1 MLYDIWPN
9 AKLPEGKSLSDSVEN
24 LTETIEHI
32 CMDFL
37 DCTCEMVLFP
47 SARSAIYHIFLING
61 LKRNDSVCI
70 SEWSSH
76 CVIEAIGRLAM
87 PKVNL
92 IDTTTK
98 GILINHQWGYTKKL
112 SRGGY
117 RGIQIEDS
125 CDSLL
130 KSKEALFPNGSDFEI
145 FSFPKILGSLAGG
158 ACVCRSKE
166 SASLLRE
173 ARKERSRLLAEMQC
187 DFKSRYISE
196 KEQLWLEYYGGVEAI
211 NGWLTKEELGQI
223 MDIFKDM
230 DDIFRKRESRCRVLQ
245 EESLINICGDRLPV
259 AVPLKYSKELEDAL
273 LQNDFELPVRHFN
286 FSEDAY
292 NTCFKECIVF
302 PIHQDVCEDAFH
314 GILSI
319 LKSLKR
325 KFWGERVV

>member
-112 SRGGY
+112 SRGG
-117 RGIQIEDS
+117 
-125 CDSLL
+125 
-130 KSKEALFPNGSDFEI
+130 
-145 FSFPKILGSLAGG
+145 
-158 ACVCRSKE
+158 
-166 SASLLRE
+166 
-173 ARKERSRLLAEMQC
+173 
-187 DFKSRYISE
+187 
-196 KEQLWLEYYGGVEAI
+196 
-211 NGWLTKEELGQI
+211 
-223 MDIFKDM
+223 
-230 DDIFRKRESRCRVLQ
+230 
-245 EESLINICGDRLPV
+245 
-259 AVPLKYSKELEDAL
+259 VPWNS
-273 LQNDFELPVRHFN
+273 N
-286 FSEDAY
+286 
-292 NTCFKECIVF
+292 
-302 PIHQDVCEDAFH
+302 
-314 GILSI
+314 
-319 LKSLKR
+319 
-325 KFWGERVV
+325 